1 MIYSNRDT
9 EWSSSSRGNDWRRIS
24 GLVLVVGRAKS
35 GSHYWAMIDGEFIDG
50 FFDSLDD
57 AMEACEDRANLI
69 IDARST

>member
-1 MIYSNRDT
+1 MIYAMHET
-9 EWSSSSRGNDWRRIS
+9 QWGASSKGNTWRRLS

-50 FFDSLDD
+50 FFDTLDD